1 MPTVSLPKIL
11 ANFSTSLASKMSASA
26 TSFTL
31 SRSTDD
37 DGTTFSGTYEL
48 TFDEGTSLEEHMIV
62 TLTGSA
68 GTVVRR
74 GLSRVDGWTEV
85 AGNKNEHDRGA
96 SVKCTTFSLL
106 HLVRLL
112 SGTDAFNSVDLSGI
126 NSITGLATPTSA
138 ETTKA
143 ANVAYVNAV
152 SIAGASDASEIG
164 KGIVEMGT
172 AAQAT
177 NGTATGETGAPLVLT
192 PARIA
197 TQIQSGSWISGT
209 TAGTASA
216 ITATLTPTLTAYSHN
231 MIIALHTSN
240 ANDAGCTLNIDG
252 LGARAVYKYAGGS
265 AIAVEAGDMGANYHH
280 IFLYDSDSNVFL
292 LVNPVNGSLTSA
304 IQTLVQNNIVDLTD
318 GGSTTIHT
326 HNSLV
331 PSFSHFVAVNTADT
345 SATSMDQVNAGFSDA
360 STAIISAGV
369 QIAGAVDDIYQ
380 LAIKVSDD
388 IGLSTYADA
397 YYRYDTSA
405 SPVTNGAI
413 VIGTSVWQLTADAT
427 SGNRVRKDGGSVT
440 ISGTNPG
447 AVGALGH
454 DPTNSY
460 LLALDSTTT
469 IKRYSGIAGTTI
481 TFVDSITLDT
491 AVSTVGFAYDADNQ
505 RYICLDKTANIL
517 RRFNSTGTT
526 IDTVAY
532 TVDDANVLG
541 VCIIGNRVY
550 LIAINRQT
558 ITGGT
563 TGFGANISL
572 VPTNMTR

>member
-1 MPTVSLPKIL
+1 MDNRKYVAIKPT
-11 ANFSTSLASKMSASA
+11 
-26 TSFTL
+26 TL
-31 SRSTDD
+31 SVGVSVSD
-37 DGTTFSGTYEL
+37 TTCIPSQ
-48 TFDEGTSLEEHMIV
+48 I
-62 TLTGSA
+62 
-68 GTVVRR
+68 
-74 GLSRVDGWTEV
+74 
-85 AGNKNEHDRGA
+85 KDRLG
-96 SVKCTTFSLL
+96 
-106 HLVRLL
+106 
-112 SGTDAFNSVDLSGI
+112 
-126 NSITGLATPTSA
+126 NSITSMSTSFGTKGFGVISPNTEKEEQFVFTGLSGGTITGISAVTMQDPYTETSGFAKEHAAGEPILLYTNSPAFYNSFVNKENDETVNGVVTFTQSPVVPTGGTGTQAANATDIANAISGASGTATNLVNGTVKLSVAAASAPNPIVVGDNDPRVPTSGQTALLAAITASAA
-138 ETTKA
+138 ELNVLDGYTGTTA
-143 ANVAYVNAV
+143 DLNEMSA
-152 SIAGASDASEIG
+152 
-164 KGIVEMGT
+164 IV
-172 AAQAT
+172 QAT
-177 NGTATGETGAPLVLT
+177 NITGAEL
-192 PARIA
+192 
-197 TQIQSGSWISGT
+197 
-209 TAGTASA
+209 
-216 ITATLTPTLTAYSHN
+216 
-231 MIIALHTSN
+231 
-240 ANDAGCTLNIDG
+240 
-252 LGARAVYKYAGGS
+252 
-265 AIAVEAGDMGANYHH
+265 E
-280 IFLYDSDSNVFL
+280 
-292 LVNPVNGSLTSA
+292 
-304 IQTLVQNNIVDLTD
+304 DLSD

-331 PSFSHFVAVNTADT
+331 PSFSHFVAVNTSDT

-427 SGNRVRKDGGSVT
+427 AGNRVRKDGGSVT

-505 RYICLDKTANIL
+505 RYICLDKTANVL

-532 TVDDANVLG
+532 TVDDTNVLG

-550 LIAINRQT
+550 LIAVNRQT